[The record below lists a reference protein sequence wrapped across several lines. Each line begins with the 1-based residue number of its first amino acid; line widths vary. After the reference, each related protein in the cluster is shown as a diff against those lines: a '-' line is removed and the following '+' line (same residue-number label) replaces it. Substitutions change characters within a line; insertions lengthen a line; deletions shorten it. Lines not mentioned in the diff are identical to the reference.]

1 MSSVASAAPVS
12 APAPAPTAAPIAD
25 AGSAQ
30 TTGSAP
36 VVSAKA
42 TAGAA
47 EVAVPASLKVGGKT
61 YSEAELQAAVN
72 ASSALEARLQ
82 ELSTRE
88 SAFQEGLKQIKDPA
102 KRRAFLK
109 ANDVDYVQEA
119 EDVLMEHLREQELT
133 PEQRELAELKAFK
146 AERER
151 ESADVKA
158 AAEAEKVAQQTAA
171 LTEAY
176 EAQFI
181 EAMTVAQLPRTPRV
195 AMELLDIVQD
205 CLARD
210 IEITPKEAAL
220 ILKGRVTE
228 ANRPVYEGMSVEQL
242 QAALG
247 PKVVD
252 ALIKAHTAGL
262 QAATAKA
269 PDSRARMSKPKP
281 RQTDDDRSFWDNI
294 TKIR

>member
-12 APAPAPTAAPIAD
+12 ATAPSAAPVAD
-25 AGSAQ
+25 TGGTQA
-30 TTGSAP
+30 TGSAS
-36 VVSAKA
+36 VVSAEA
-42 TAGAA
+42 TAAAA
-47 EVAVPASLKVGGKT
+47 EVAVPASLKIGGKT

-158 AAEAEKVAQQTAA
+158 REEAEKVAQQTAA

-181 EAMTVAQLPRTPRV
+181 EAMSAAQLPRTPRV

-281 RQTDDDRSFWDNI
+281 KQTDDDRSFWDNI

>member
-1 MSSVASAAPVS
+1 MSSVDSAAPVS
-12 APAPAPTAAPIAD
+12 APAPSAAPVAD
-25 AGSAQ
+25 TGGTQA
-30 TTGSAP
+30 TGSAS
-36 VVSAKA
+36 VVSAEA
-42 TAGAA
+42 TAAAA
-47 EVAVPASLKVGGKT
+47 EVVVPASLKIGGKT

-133 PEQRELAELKAFK
+133 PEQRVSAERDRELADYKK
-146 AERER
+146 RD
-151 ESADVKA
+151 ADVKA

-181 EAMTVAQLPRTPRV
+181 EAMSAAQLPRTPRV

-269 PDSRARMSKPKP
+269 PDSRARMNKPKP
-281 RQTDDDRSFWDNI
+281 KQTDDDRSFWDNI